1 MFRTPGI
8 NSLCCRRDGA
18 AFDRQADI
26 VPLLHP
32 AAQDADLRKA
42 GGTQGSRRRCRA
54 LVGSADEDKW
64 SSFKPGKL
72 GQSALELRNGNIARG
87 RNMAERPGE
96 FVGPA
101 NVDDGHR
108 FAAVE
113 PALEVLRLDP
123 PE

>member
-1 MFRTPGI
+1 
-8 NSLCCRRDGA
+8 
-18 AFDRQADI
+18 ADI

-42 GGTQGSRRRCRA
+42 GGAQGSRRRCRA
-54 LVGSADEDKW
+54 LVGSADEDEW
-64 SSFKPGKL
+64 SLFKPGKL

-87 RNMAERPGE
+87 RNMAERPRE
-96 FVGPA
+96 FVGSP
-101 NVDDGHR
+101 NVDDGPR
-108 FAAVE
+108 CAAVE